1 MEVSYTLVRLLQ
13 EFSSIE
19 SRDPEPWSEQLG
31 VTFSNANGAK
41 MTLTPADCP
50 LSD

>member
-31 VTFSNANGAK
+31 IAYTNANGAK
-41 MTLTPADCP
+41 LSLKPARC
-50 LSD
+50 L

>member
-13 EFSSIE
+13 EFSGIE

-31 VTFSNANGAK
+31 IAYTNANGAK
-41 MTLTPADCP
+41 LSLKPARY
-50 LSD
+50 L